1 MSSGWSAL
9 ESNYCLIVVQ
19 SIICIENC
27 HSPHFLP
34 SWPLRYLNDSIKTN
48 HHNSHSPPGFIT
60 IDWPL
65 SLPGCPPVRSYRSG
79 PRSSPRPSPC
89 SSPRPW
95 VRSSQDPAQ
104 AFCLRVR
111 SSGEKVEVEEVLV
124 TPLKDAY
131 SGADFAKKEI
141 QDEYGVVTGEYRVA
155 LPDGRIQIV
164 TYRADHEGGFI
175 ADVKYEG
182 AAVYPEPGHGYAPAR
197 PAPLAHRPPHHAP
210 HHAAPFLGWGLRPS
224 YCYLFS

>member
-1 MSSGWSAL
+1 MLQTLKWLMLAGTGLVAGAPQFGP
-9 ESNYCLIVVQ
+9 IGPA
-19 SIICIENC
+19 
-27 HSPHFLP
+27 HG
-34 SWPLRYLNDSIKTN
+34 PL
-48 HHNSHSPPGFIT
+48 HHRA
-60 IDWPL
+60 PL
-65 SLPGCPPVRSYRSG
+65 HHDPYVKVP
-79 PRSSPRPSPC
+79 PRPFAYEYG
-89 SSPRPW
+89 
-95 VRSSQDPAQ
+95 VQ
-104 AFCLRVR
+104 
-111 SSGEKVEVEEVLV
+111 
-124 TPLKDAY
+124 DAY

-210 HHAAPFLGWGLRPS
+210 HHAAPFLG
-224 YCYLFS
+224 

>member
-1 MSSGWSAL
+1 M
-9 ESNYCLIVVQ
+9 
-19 SIICIENC
+19 
-27 HSPHFLP
+27 
-34 SWPLRYLNDSIKTN
+34 
-48 HHNSHSPPGFIT
+48 
-60 IDWPL
+60 
-65 SLPGCPPVRSYRSG
+65 
-79 PRSSPRPSPC
+79 
-89 SSPRPW
+89 
-95 VRSSQDPAQ
+95 
-104 AFCLRVR
+104 
-111 SSGEKVEVEEVLV
+111 
-124 TPLKDAY
+124 KDAY

-210 HHAAPFLGWGLRPS
+210 HHAAPFLG
-224 YCYLFS
+224 